1 MCSLRSLRLM
11 NVDIMTNEGK
21 IKKELSDR
29 FGFNTEQIRV
39 ARERRIFLEVPYD
52 QFRRVFEHV
61 VNGMTF
67 RHLCTITGLDEGESL
82 ACLYHLA
89 RADGVVLNLKT
100 RVPKANP
107 VLQTITDIF
116 PGSMSYERELV
127 DLLGFK
133 VEGLPEGKRY
143 PLPDNW
149 PACQYPLRKDWKAEM
164 LDGVYPK
171 KEVKSNG

>member
-1 MCSLRSLRLM
+1 
-11 NVDIMTNEGK
+11 MTNEEK
-21 IKKELSDR
+21 IKKELSER
-29 FGFNTEQIRV
+29 FGFSTEQIRV
-39 ARERRIFLEVPYD
+39 ARERRIFLEVPFD
-52 QFRRVFEHV
+52 QFRQVFEHA
-61 VNGMTF
+61 VNSMGF
-67 RHLCTITGLDEGESL
+67 KQLCTISGLDDGDTL
-82 ACLYHLA
+82 AVIYHLA

-116 PGSMSYERELV
+116 PGSMSYERELE

-149 PACQYPLRKDWKAEM
+149 PAGQYPLRKDWKAEM
-164 LDGVYPK
+164 LDGVK
-171 KEVKSNG
+171 